1 VEFAGK
7 LCYRAWKPGL
17 NPNVTKVRNDQ
28 AAYIRNILDSGHGCY
43 DAETDVLTERGWVAW
58 PDVKST
64 DRFATRTA
72 SGQLEYHYATKLVA
86 YKHKGSMYRVDARGV
101 DLLVTPDHKMLACPT
116 TTKHGRKKQDYA
128 LIPATEL
135 GERSHAYI
143 KTATWSGGAEVI
155 TPDEAAMLGFAIGD
169 GYFEKG
175 LQFHLRRPRKIKWL
189 RERAAAL
196 GWSLRENDDHY
207 NVTVP
212 EDLLKLFAGIYT
224 SEGEKQIPPGL
235 LTEAS
240 KPVLQGLLDG
250 LMESDGHRG
259 RTGNSYDTTSDV
271 LAGQFLHLALAV
283 GKAANIC
290 YRREDRS
297 NSFGNKPLTRLS
309 LIGREL
315 RPEIN
320 KFEGGTGRGYIV
332 PEWEGYVYCAEV
344 PNHTLYVR
352 RNGKTVW
359 SGNSVL
365 EHANFSF
372 VFSNVSRVMTHEL
385 VRHRAGSAFSQE
397 SMRFVRLNDIPFW
410 LPDWAQEDAVLAEEC
425 LQVLHILECHQ
436 LWMAKHLG
444 LDEPGVPFSEKKA
457 KTSFMRR
464 FAPEGVATS
473 IVWTANV
480 RTLRNVIEQ
489 RTSPH
494 AEEEIRLVF
503 DKVMQ
508 IMQDECPL
516 FFQDFTPIE
525 QEGGATEWRSEN
537 RKV

>member
-1 VEFAGK
+1 MKSVTPDVKLISKPEIDWTEVFAYLKEVSGTEWYHNKEVGPDSQDLVEFAGK

-28 AAYIRNILDSGHGCY
+28 AAYIRNILDSGHG
-43 DAETDVLTERGWVAW
+43 
-58 PDVKST
+58 
-64 DRFATRTA
+64 
-72 SGQLEYHYATKLVA
+72 
-86 YKHKGSMYRVDARGV
+86 
-101 DLLVTPDHKMLACPT
+101 
-116 TTKHGRKKQDYA
+116 
-128 LIPATEL
+128 
-135 GERSHAYI
+135 
-143 KTATWSGGAEVI
+143 
-155 TPDEAAMLGFAIGD
+155 
-169 GYFEKG
+169 
-175 LQFHLRRPRKIKWL
+175 
-189 RERAAAL
+189 
-196 GWSLRENDDHY
+196 
-207 NVTVP
+207 
-212 EDLLKLFAGIYT
+212 
-224 SEGEKQIPPGL
+224 
-235 LTEAS
+235 
-240 KPVLQGLLDG
+240 
-250 LMESDGHRG
+250 
-259 RTGNSYDTTSDV
+259 
-271 LAGQFLHLALAV
+271 
-283 GKAANIC
+283 
-290 YRREDRS
+290 
-297 NSFGNKPLTRLS
+297 
-309 LIGREL
+309 
-315 RPEIN
+315 
-320 KFEGGTGRGYIV
+320 
-332 PEWEGYVYCAEV
+332 
-344 PNHTLYVR
+344 
-352 RNGKTVW
+352 
-359 SGNSVL
+359 SVL